1 VSDEVST
8 IDFAHMTR
16 AINSMVEPV
25 IWLVNSDFTPQWSEG
40 KKP

>member
-1 VSDEVST
+1 
-8 IDFAHMTR
+8 MTR

-25 IWLVNSDFTPQWSEG
+25 RWLVNTDFKPAWVEG